1 MVVGWGGGGEE
12 PAYPDVFSG
21 VPSLHPKTE
30 IRLCPQARE
39 EALPKR
45 SYTGYVR
52 YERVWF

>member
-1 MVVGWGGGGEE
+1 MVEGWKGGGEQ
-12 PAYPDVFSG
+12 PAYIDVFPV

-39 EALPKR
+39 EALPNR
-45 SYTGYVR
+45 GYTGYVR